1 MDATLDSFLTS
12 HEWFTARDA
21 TLARDGSR
29 CSVGRLLGGPCRGV
43 LHVNHIVPRRD
54 RPELALDPDNLGT
67 CCASHHRLWEAF
79 ARAIRLLR
87 LEELP
92 PCRHYHPYRQGRV
105 DCDRRRRDELLAKRL
120 GRLARAPLAA

>member
-1 MDATLDSFLTS
+1 MDETLDTFLS
-12 HEWFTARDA
+12 SPEWVD
-21 TLARDGSR
+21 ARDGARARDGNR

-67 CCASHHRLWEAF
+67 CCASHHPMWEAF
-79 ARAIRLLR
+79 ARTIRLLR

-92 PCRHYHPYRQGRV
+92 PCRHFHPYREGRIQ
-105 DCDRRRRDELLAKRL
+105 CDRRRRDDLLAKRI
-120 GRLARAPLAA
+120 GRLTRVAA

>member
-1 MDATLDSFLTS
+1 MDETLDTFLS
-12 HEWFTARDA
+12 SPEWISARDA
-21 TLARDGSR
+21 ARARDGDR
-29 CSVGRLLGGPCRGV
+29 CSVGRLLGGRCRGV

-67 CCASHHRLWEAF
+67 CCASHHPMWEAF

-92 PCRHYHPYRQGRV
+92 PCRHTHPYKIGR
-105 DCDRRRRDELLAKRL
+105 DECARRRRDDLLAKRI
-120 GRLARAPLAA
+120 GRLTRVAA

>member
-1 MDATLDSFLTS
+1 MDETLDTFLS
-12 HEWFTARDA
+12 SREWFDFRERI
-21 TLARDGSR
+21 LARDGDR

-54 RPELALDPDNLGT
+54 RPELALDEDNCGT
-67 CCASHHRLWEAF
+67 ACASHHVQWEAF

-92 PCRHYHPYRQGRV
+92 PCRHAHPYAEGRRQ
-105 DCDRRRRDELLAKRL
+105 CERRRRDELLAKRV
-120 GRLARAPLAA
+120 GRLARVAA